1 MHCNSFIFLVSG
13 LVGIAVAPP
22 PPHRPEITTMGP
34 HKTAATLSISK
45 VIAHKTASSSIPK
58 ATAHKTASSS
68 ISKVTALTHST
79 DNGITTVGDVVTAT
93 IIEIGMYPPEE
104 VWTTIH
110 RGSSSSTAKAQET
123 SQVIKAVEKSNSSM
137 KVKVQQTEKPANKE
151 KATKTAKVKVAPTH
165 VAPSTCATYYPSIMR
180 QISETFPDIL
190 QEDTANTTK
199 AFHVGQSISFSDK
212 VKFNRLHQYIGFES
226 IATGS
231 WDCQLMV
238 SWPDVEHGGLNV
250 KASSQRGSSAT
261 SGVSLEVYSAS
272 YEPSAFTDRNSNG
285 PFSTWNTMLNAI
297 KAPGNRQLPASDSG
311 KGQEK
316 SDASTAAQLTYFGTV
331 PVNPGEY
338 GLTINSEA
346 CPAAGKLQYLFEIPT
361 TDSREASVSFLGTK
375 EKGAGVYMIANC

>member
-1 MHCNSFIFLVSG
+1 MYLVSGKYVWHAVVSFEKYEEVDTGLCCFVPGLLVHQCVLLFEKYPHNNNIIRSNSRLNAITIFLDYSTHSELLTHIHLTSPKHPSTTAYKMHCNSFIFLVSG

-165 VAPSTCATYYPSIMR
+165 VAPSTCTTYYPSIMR

-199 AFHVGQSISFSDK
+199 AFHVG
-212 VKFNRLHQYIGFES
+212 RH
-226 IATGS
+226 
-231 WDCQLMV
+231 
-238 SWPDVEHGGLNV
+238 
-250 KASSQRGSSAT
+250 
-261 SGVSLEVYSAS
+261 
-272 YEPSAFTDRNSNG
+272 
-285 PFSTWNTMLNAI
+285 
-297 KAPGNRQLPASDSG
+297 
-311 KGQEK
+311 
-316 SDASTAAQLTYFGTV
+316 AQHRAKT
-331 PVNPGEY
+331 P
-338 GLTINSEA
+338 
-346 CPAAGKLQYLFEIPT
+346 
-361 TDSREASVSFLGTK
+361 
-375 EKGAGVYMIANC
+375 